1 MNFIRSTNCAIFAD
15 FTNENT
21 LPNTGSGFFCATEA
35 GLSIDSSLEAEK
47 TFGEPRIADKYNI
60 SGPQS
65 AKLSFSYLPMVGS
78 NSATNPENQW
88 AVTNLTGDYQSGHR
102 IKFGNFELRSCYLSS
117 LNIDISPQSPVS
129 FKCNFDVYDLSQ
141 VTGQSFTG
149 FSVQN
154 ALTTNG
160 SGAYLE
166 SLHALALGVSGSGVS
181 LPESKAEISISY
193 NINRSPCYR
202 LGDIYPSTVVLDS
215 VEKQLTIRGENIGQ
229 ICSFSG
235 GNAIVDLS
243 FSPFSSF
250 ITGGNG
256 FVPNNGLFKIF
267 TTGKVLSQNLDVSP
281 DGGLNGQISLAQNVY

>member
-35 GLSIDSSLEAEK
+35 SLSIDSSLEAEK

-250 ITGGNG
+250 ITGGTG
-256 FVPNNGLFKIF
+256 FSAQSQSLFSIR
-267 TTGKVLSQNLDVSP
+267 TAGRVSSQNLDAGE
-281 DGGLNGQISLAQNVY
+281 DGLNGSVTILENVY